1 LKLPHLSKQNGQEKS
16 SVTGMKGLMNH
27 IRNRVVQ
34 GKERNKKL
42 SQQKRFAMKNNKHV
56 YSHDQHPTAQFMG

>member
-34 GKERNKKL
+34 GKERNKKKNCQPKGIRNYL
-42 SQQKRFAMKNNKHV
+42 SKKGL
-56 YSHDQHPTAQFMG
+56 P